1 MAEHHDSPAHG
12 HQTDKKIIVAS
23 FVLTVLTIVAFG
35 LFLMPGRGV
44 GYAPSQPIP
53 FSHALHAGKRKIQCL
68 YCHSNADK
76 SPKSNVPSVNV
87 CMNCHLVVDR
97 AAGAKDPS
105 PFIQQIRD
113 AAANNKPI
121 QWVKV
126 HVLPDFVYFNHA
138 RHVQRGV
145 SCETC
150 HGNVANMDKVE
161 QYSPFTMGW
170 CVNCHRLPENNAP
183 LNCNT
188 CHR

>member
-1 MAEHHDSPAHG
+1 MAEHPDSPAHEKE
-12 HQTDKKIIVAS
+12 KKLIVAS
-23 FVLTVLTIVAFG
+23 FILTVLTIAAFG

-76 SPKSNVPSVNV
+76 SPKSNVPAVAV
-87 CMNCHLVVDR
+87 CMNCHRVVDR
-97 AAGAKDPS
+97 AVGQTEPS
-105 PFIQQIRD
+105 PHIQKLVE
-113 AAANNKPI
+113 AYNNNTPV
-121 QWVKV
+121 QWTKV
-126 HVLPDFVYFNHA
+126 HVLPDFVYFNHQ
-138 RHVQRGV
+138 RHIERGL

-161 QYSPFTMGW
+161 QVSPFTMGW
-170 CVNCHRLPENNAP
+170 CVNCHRLPENHAP

>member
-1 MAEHHDSPAHG
+1 MSEHRDPSAHEKE
-12 HQTDKKIIVAS
+12 KKIIVAS

-44 GYAPSQPIP
+44 GYAPAQPIP

-76 SPKSNVPSVNV
+76 SAKSNVPSVAV

-97 AAGAKDPS
+97 AVGQKDPS
-105 PFIQQIRD
+105 PYIQQIRD
-113 AAANNKPI
+113 AFANNTPL

-126 HVLPDFVYFNHA
+126 HVLPDFVYFNHQ

-150 HGNVANMDKVE
+150 HGNVANMEKVE